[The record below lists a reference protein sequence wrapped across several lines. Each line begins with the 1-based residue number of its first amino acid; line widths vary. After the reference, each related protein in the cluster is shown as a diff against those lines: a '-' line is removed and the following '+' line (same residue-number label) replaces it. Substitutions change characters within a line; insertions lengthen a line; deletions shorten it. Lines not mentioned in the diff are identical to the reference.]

1 MISAGRADVYCGHGD
16 DYSFAISLRDG
27 DRRIV
32 VKASTSSITPR
43 VGYDEREDAARRFAD
58 RIVEA
63 INKGGKE

>member
-16 DYSFAISLRDG
+16 DYSFAIAVRDG

-32 VKASTSSITPR
+32 VKASASSIAPR

-58 RIVEA
+58 RIVDA
-63 INKGGKE
+63 INRGGAQ